1 MKAAESNQMQK
12 RSIIQT
18 YLSIPVSKTDK
29 LSGWILYPLSDGLAQ
44 LILGDIS
51 YLRILF
57 VALLGRYVY
66 AIEIPKWFGF
76 LSVWHRTTIPTGLL
90 RGFWVKTGEHYYFNW
105 LSKTIG
111 ATLWFNPL
119 WIARHMLVLEL
130 ANIVSGKTNFF
141 TFLPQALHLGT
152 VSFIGQFPV
161 AIIVNYIII
170 CRLPDRSRFIWS
182 SVFSGIL
189 AIYYAVGKVYF

>member
-1 MKAAESNQMQK
+1 MKK
-12 RSIIQT
+12 TSILQT
-18 YLSIPVSKTDK
+18 FVSIPVSKTDK
-29 LSGWILYPLSDGLAQ
+29 LSGWVLYPLADGIAQ

-51 YLRILF
+51 YLRMLF

-66 AIEIPKWFGF
+66 AIEIPKWFGL
-76 LSVWHRTTIPTGLL
+76 LSVWHRSTAPGRFLKN
-90 RGFWVKTGEHYYFNW
+90 FWVKTGNHYYFNW

-130 ANIVSGKTNFF
+130 ADMVTGKTVFF
-141 TFLPQALHLGT
+141 SFLPQALHLGT
-152 VSFIGQFPV
+152 VAFIGQLPLAFG
-161 AIIVNYIII
+161 VNYIII
-170 CRLPDRSRFIWS
+170 CRLPERSRFIWS
-182 SVFSGIL
+182 SIFSGIL